1 MAKDKNQELM
11 AALAGA
17 PQQGDSVAGFGKN
30 KELEERAKKEENSKM
45 PRKTVVLIGVAALVA
60 GLLVG
65 APIGCTV
72 GGGSGGGDSV
82 DNLETVSSVKEHV
95 AVYDT
100 LESMRE
106 DRVESLTK
114 QLALYP
120 NNGSSSSSTT
130 LSRDLTDY
138 MTQTSTVMASYSE
151 KTNTF
156 FSALIESGLKCDF
169 IQRTVDAPENATKE
183 NESDAAKAAVV
194 LMSGAEILQATPDG
208 NTLLAKMQGSSPMQ
222 QVGAPCKAVSAPI
235 VSWYGFSDQTDDG
248 AGNQTLTQ
256 MVLVYDIPISTD
268 AGKLYTARY
277 VVRQGVNGA
286 LGFIGYCGVTDES
299 GTVGFGQALA
309 TAYGK

>member
-17 PQQGDSVAGFGKN
+17 SQQEGSSAGFGKN
-30 KELEERAKKEENSKM
+30 KELEERVKKEENSKL
-45 PRKTVVLIGVAALVA
+45 PRKTVVIIGIAALVA

-72 GGGSGGGDSV
+72 GGGSGGDSV

-120 NNGSSSSSTT
+120 ANSSSSSSTS

-138 MTQTSTVMASYSE
+138 MTQTSTIMASYSE
-151 KTNTF
+151 KTNAF

-169 IQRTVDAPENATKE
+169 IQRTADAPENASKE
-183 NESDAAKAAVV
+183 NESDAAKATVV
-194 LMSGAEILQATPDG
+194 LMSGAEILQASPDG

-248 AGNQTLTQ
+248 TGNQTLTQ

-286 LGFIGYCGVTDES
+286 LGFIGYCGVTDEA

>member
-17 PQQGDSVAGFGKN
+17 SQQEGSSAGFGKN
-30 KELEERAKKEENSKM
+30 KELEERVKKEENSKL
-45 PRKTVVLIGVAALVA
+45 PRKTVVIIGIAALVA

-72 GGGSGGGDSV
+72 GGGSGGDSV

-120 NNGSSSSSTT
+120 ANSSSSSSTS

-169 IQRTVDAPENATKE
+169 IQRTADAPENATKE
-183 NESDAAKAAVV
+183 NEGDAAKATVV
-194 LMSGAEILQATPDG
+194 LMSGAEILQASPDG

-248 AGNQTLTQ
+248 TGNQTLTQ
-256 MVLVYDIPISTD
+256 MVLVYDIPIATD

-277 VVRQGVNGA
+277 VVRQGVNGT
-286 LGFIGYCGVTDES
+286 LGFIGYCGVTDEA